1 MVAISVLLAFLASV
15 VFAGTSGLPYLQA
28 PPAERPSGDGGRKS
42 ASGGEGSA
50 VDIKSDLGRQ
60 TDYNGSKI
68 YIVVGNVAA
77 HHNGAVIT
85 CDSAVRYSERRLEC
99 FGNVLIN
106 KGTTYIYGERAEYNG
121 DVNEAYVYSRI
132 VKVVD
137 RSATLYT
144 YNFKFN
150 TKENIGEYYGGG
162 VVTNDGDMLESERG
176 YYYADQ
182 KDVICV
188 DDVQMR
194 NETYDM
200 TGDSVVY
207 NIETNRADFFYN
219 TNIWNTRENEYLYAD
234 CGSFDRDSQLYSLT
248 SNGYILT
255 ENQELWS
262 DTLDYFRE
270 KGYARLK
277 SNIQI
282 DDRSQMVMAFGDW
295 GEYWKEPG
303 NAFLTKDPVVL
314 SYDVSQGDSVFM
326 RSDSMF
332 LYTRDPVRERIE
344 RERADS
350 IRAAAER
357 ADSIRMAEE
366 KALADRKAS
375 GKRKR
380 GEAKQEE
387 EAAAESSSE
396 SVQESDAEQA
406 RRDEIKSRAD
416 QTAKSVREKLG
427 LGEGE
432 TSEGGGIPAD
442 SLATDS
448 LTTDSLSNDS
458 LSVNPMDTLTKAER
472 RALLKEQAKRER
484 DSVRKVKAQ
493 ILRIKLDSIADR
505 RQAKRTA
512 LLIKAERADS
522 VRNAKAQLRAEE
534 RFRRSMERLTRKGIK
549 VMPVDSAVL
558 FSVDSML
565 EREMFFSDSL
575 TNRRLDS
582 LILVYFPKEEPDSVA
597 VTDTV
602 AVDSTYRMVL
612 GYRNVRMYRSDF
624 QAVCDS
630 LVATSIDSVIHMF
643 ISPVLWNENN
653 QITSEKMHI
662 ITRNQQ
668 IVRADFEGKPMT
680 VAEIDTVHYNQ
691 VTGKE
696 MSAFFEN
703 NQIYRND
710 VNGNVQ
716 TIYYMQEEGSP
727 DISMLAY
734 VESGDMSSY
743 VEDRQIV
750 GITYR
755 NNPTY
760 IFYPIDKIPEDQP
773 IYLDGF
779 KWEIERRPSRAD
791 VMTRRI
797 RESLREVKERLD
809 KPSFPI
815 TEKIDGDRRNLIRQ
829 KLWSDRT
836 DTLSA
841 ETIEWLDN
849 LSYDL

>member
-1 MVAISVLLAFLASV
+1 MRRGLVAIAVVLAFLASV
-15 VFAGTSGLPYLQA
+15 VFAGTSGMPYLQA
-28 PPAERPSGDGGRKS
+28 PPAERTSGDGDQKARS
-42 ASGGEGSA
+42 EGESSA

-60 TDYNGSKI
+60 TDHNGSKI

-121 DVNEAYVYSRI
+121 DLNEAYVYSRI

-176 YYYADQ
+176 YYYADL

-207 NIETNRADFFYN
+207 NIETNKANFFYN
-219 TNIWNTRENEYLYAD
+219 TNIWNTKENEYLYAD
-234 CGSFDRDSQLYSLT
+234 CGSFDRDSQLYSLKR
-248 SNGYILT
+248 NGYILT

-270 KGYARLK
+270 SGYARLK

-303 NAFLTKDPVVL
+303 NAFLTKDPIVL

-350 IRAAAER
+350 LRAAAER

-366 KALADRKAS
+366 KAMAEKAEKKMS
-375 GKRKR
+375 GKRRK
-380 GEAKQEE
+380 GEQKSDEE
-387 EAAAESSSE
+387 SVSE
-396 SVQESDAEQA
+396 SETGPNAEQNRA
-406 RRDEIKSRAD
+406 EDIKARAD
-416 QTAKSVREKLG
+416 KTSQAVREKLG
-427 LGEGE
+427 LGDGE
-432 TSEGGGIPAD
+432 SSGEIQAPAD
-442 SLATDS
+442 TLATDS
-448 LTTDSLSNDS
+448 LRADTLP
-458 LSVNPMDTLTKAER
+458 VNPMDTLTKAER
-472 RALLKEQAKRER
+472 RAMLKEKAKKER
-484 DSVRKVKAQ
+484 DSVRKVKAE

-534 RFRRSMERLTRKGIK
+534 KFRRSMERLTRKGIK
-549 VMPVDSAVL
+549 VAPVDSAVL
-558 FSVDSML
+558 FSVDSIIGA
-565 EREMFFSDSL
+565 EMFMKDSV
-575 TNRRLDS
+575 TNRILDS
-582 LILVYFPKEEPDSVA
+582 LISVYFPKEEADSVA
-597 VTDTV
+597 VADTV

-630 LVATSIDSVIHMF
+630 IVATSIDSVIHLF
-643 ISPVLWNENN
+643 ISPVLWNDNN

-680 VAEIDTVHYNQ
+680 AAEIDTVHYNQ

-760 IFYPIDKIPEDQP
+760 IFYPLDKIPEDQP

-779 KWEIERRPSRAD
+779 KWEIERRPSRSD

-797 RESLREVKERLD
+797 RESLREVKERLE
-809 KPSFPI
+809 KPTFPI
-815 TEKIDGDRRNLIRQ
+815 TDKIDSDRRRLIRQ

>member
-1 MVAISVLLAFLASV
+1 MVAIAVLLAFLASV
-15 VFAGTSGLPYLQA
+15 VFAGTSGMPYLQS
-28 PPAERPSGDGGRKS
+28 PPAERPQGGGGRGS
-42 ASGGEGSA
+42 ASGEKGSA

-60 TDYNGSKI
+60 TEYNGSKI

-106 KGTTYIYGERAEYNG
+106 KGTTYIYGDRAEYNG
-121 DVNEAYVYSRI
+121 DLNEAYVYSRI

-137 RSATLYT
+137 RTATLYT

-150 TKENIGEYYGGG
+150 TRDNIGEYYGGG
-162 VVTNDGDMLESERG
+162 VVTNEGDMLESERG
-176 YYYADQ
+176 YYYADL

-207 NIETNRADFFYN
+207 NIETNHADFFYN

-234 CGSFDRDSQLYSLT
+234 CGSFDRDSQLYSLKR
-248 SNGYILT
+248 NGYILT

-270 KGYARLK
+270 RGYALLK

-303 NAFLTKDPVVL
+303 NAFLTRDPIVL

-332 LYTRDPVRERIE
+332 LYTRDPVRERLE

-350 IRAAAER
+350 LRRAAER
-357 ADSIRMAEE
+357 ADSLRLAAE
-366 KALADRKAS
+366 KALEERKVA
-375 GKRKR
+375 GKKR
-380 GEAKQEE
+380 RSEAKDEKPADE
-387 EAAAESSSE
+387 PGGPDMTDASSREE
-396 SVQESDAEQA
+396 SVRSL
-406 RRDEIKSRAD
+406 AD
-416 QTAKSVREKLG
+416 KAAQSVRNKLG
-427 LGEGE
+427 LGGGSSPEEGRAAVD
-432 TSEGGGIPAD
+432 SVSAD
-442 SLATDS
+442 SVAV
-448 LTTDSLSNDS
+448 TDSLSADS
-458 LSVNPMDTLTKAER
+458 VAVNPMDTLTKAER
-472 RALLKEQAKRER
+472 RALLREQAKRER
-484 DSVRKVKAQ
+484 DSVRKVKAE

-505 RQAKRTA
+505 RQAKKTA

-522 VRNAKAQLRAEE
+522 MRNAKAQLRAEE
-534 RFRRSMERLTRKGIK
+534 KFRRSMERMTRKGIK
-549 VMPVDSAVL
+549 VAPVDSTIL
-558 FSVDSML
+558 FAVDSL
-565 EREMFFSDSL
+565 VAAEMSVSDSV
-575 TNRRLDS
+575 TNRTLDS
-582 LILVYFPKEEPDSVA
+582 LILVYFPKEEPDSVPL
-597 VTDTV
+597 TDTV

-643 ISPVLWNENN
+643 ISPVLWNDNN

-662 ITRNQQ
+662 VTRDQQ

-680 VAEIDTVHYNQ
+680 VAEIDTLHYNQ

-727 DISMLAY
+727 DISMMAY

-743 VEDRQIV
+743 VENRQIV

-760 IFYPIDKIPEDQP
+760 IFYPLDKIPEDQP
-773 IYLDGF
+773 VFLDGF
-779 KWEIERRPSRAD
+779 RWEKERRPSRSD

-797 RESLREVKERLD
+797 RKSLREVKEKLER
-809 KPSFPI
+809 PAFPI
-815 TEKIDGDRRNLIRQ
+815 TEKIDGDRRDLIRR

-841 ETIEWLDN
+841 ETLEWLDN

>member
-1 MVAISVLLAFLASV
+1 M
-15 VFAGTSGLPYLQA
+15 PYLQA
-28 PPAERPSGDGGRKS
+28 PPAERTSGDGDQKARS
-42 ASGGEGSA
+42 EGESSA

-60 TDYNGSKI
+60 TDHNGSKI

-121 DVNEAYVYSRI
+121 DLNEAYVYSRI

-176 YYYADQ
+176 YYYADL

-207 NIETNRADFFYN
+207 NIETNKANFFYN
-219 TNIWNTRENEYLYAD
+219 TNIWNTKENEYLYAD
-234 CGSFDRDSQLYSLT
+234 CGSFDRDSQLYSLKR
-248 SNGYILT
+248 NGYILT

-270 KGYARLK
+270 SGYARLK

-303 NAFLTKDPVVL
+303 NAFLTKDPIVL

-350 IRAAAER
+350 LRAAAER

-366 KALADRKAS
+366 KAMAEKAEKKMS
-375 GKRKR
+375 GKRRK
-380 GEAKQEE
+380 GEQKSDEE
-387 EAAAESSSE
+387 SVSE
-396 SVQESDAEQA
+396 SETGPNAEQNRA
-406 RRDEIKSRAD
+406 EDIKARAD
-416 QTAKSVREKLG
+416 KTSQAVREKLG
-427 LGEGE
+427 LGDGE
-432 TSEGGGIPAD
+432 SSGEIQAPAD
-442 SLATDS
+442 TLATDS
-448 LTTDSLSNDS
+448 LRADTLP
-458 LSVNPMDTLTKAER
+458 VNPMDTLTKAER
-472 RALLKEQAKRER
+472 RAMLKEKAKKER
-484 DSVRKVKAQ
+484 DSVRKVKAE

-534 RFRRSMERLTRKGIK
+534 KFRRSMERLTRKGIK
-549 VMPVDSAVL
+549 VAPVDSAVL
-558 FSVDSML
+558 FSVDSIIGA
-565 EREMFFSDSL
+565 EMFMKDSV
-575 TNRRLDS
+575 TNRILDS
-582 LILVYFPKEEPDSVA
+582 LISVYFPKEEADSVA
-597 VTDTV
+597 VADTV

-630 LVATSIDSVIHMF
+630 IVATSIDSVIHLF
-643 ISPVLWNENN
+643 ISPVLWNDTN

-680 VAEIDTVHYNQ
+680 AAEIDTVHYNQ
-691 VTGKE
+691 VSGKE
-696 MSAFFEN
+696 IKAYFTGGDLR
-703 NQIYRND
+703 QVD
-710 VNGNVQ
+710 VIGNVRLGYFPVDGKDSTLIGYITAESSLMNVYLLQRKVQKIKMTTQ
-716 TIYYMQEEGSP
+716 TDGVMYP
-727 DISMLAY
+727 ML
-734 VESGDMSSY
+734 
-743 VEDRQIV
+743 Q
-750 GITYR
+750 
-755 NNPTY
+755 
-760 IFYPIDKIPEDQP
+760 IPEDKL
-773 IYLDGF
+773 YL
-779 KWEIERRPSRAD
+779 
-791 VMTRRI
+791 
-797 RESLREVKERLD
+797 
-809 KPSFPI
+809 PSFAWF
-815 TEKIDGDRRNLIRQ
+815 DYIRPLNKDDVFRWRGKKAGQ
-829 KLWSDRT
+829 ELKKSVQRKPPLP
-836 DTLSA
+836 TLKG
-841 ETIEWLDN
+841 L
-849 LSYDL
+849 LKK